1 MFLSKKI
8 KNRYFTLLHD
18 NVFADEEVVPVF
30 DSFAPDSAVEPYII
44 LTVPSVVELA
54 GSSCGDMHESIVQI
68 DVVTK
73 SNRPMG
79 MNQAEDIAGQID
91 ALVRPTGL
99 EDVTLSSSMPII
111 SKIGSKYVYRQLLNY
126 TNTL

>member
-1 MFLSKKI
+1 MFLSKEI
-8 KNRYFTLLHD
+8 KNRYFTLLHR
-18 NVFADEEVVPVF
+18 NIFVEGEIVPVF
-30 DSFAPDSAVEPYII
+30 DSFAPDSVAEPYII

-54 GSSCGDMHESIVQI
+54 GSSCGDMHESMVQI

-99 EDVTLSSSMPII
+99 EDVTLSSSMPIT

>member
-1 MFLSKKI
+1 MFLSKEI
-8 KNRYFTLLHD
+8 KNKYFTILHRNIFVGD
-18 NVFADEEVVPVF
+18 EVVPVF
-30 DSFAPDSAVEPYII
+30 DSFAPDSVVEPYII

-54 GSSCGDMHESIVQI
+54 GSSCGDMHESMIQI

-73 SNRPMG
+73 SDRPMG
-79 MNQAEDIAGQID
+79 MNLAEDIAGQID

>member
-1 MFLSKKI
+1 MFLSKEI
-8 KNRYFTLLHD
+8 KNKYFTILHR
-18 NVFADEEVVPVF
+18 NIFVEGEEVPVF

-54 GSSCGDMHESIVQI
+54 GSSCGDMHESMVQI

-73 SNRPMG
+73 SVRPMG
-79 MNQAEDIAGQID
+79 MNMAEDIAGQID

>member
-1 MFLSKKI
+1 MFLSKDI
-8 KNRYFTLLHD
+8 KNRYFTLLHR
-18 NVFADEEVVPVF
+18 NIFVEGEEVPIF
-30 DSFAPDSAVEPYII
+30 DSFAPDSQIEPYII

-54 GSSCGDMHESIVQI
+54 GSSCGDMHESIVQL

-126 TNTL
+126 TNTI

>member
-1 MFLSKKI
+1 MFLSKEI

>member
-1 MFLSKKI
+1 MFLSKEI
-8 KNRYFTLLHD
+8 KNRYFTLLHG
-18 NVFADEEVVPVF
+18 NVFVGEHVVPVF

-44 LTVPSVVELA
+44 LTAPSVVELA
-54 GSSCGDMHESIVQI
+54 GSSCGDMHETITQV

-73 SNRPMG
+73 FDRPSG
-79 MNQAEDIAGQID
+79 MNQAEEIAAQVD
-91 ALVRPTGL
+91 ELVRPSEL